1 MRNQELISRLN
12 TEKGTEGE
20 ARRGARDE
28 TRERNDGRGARE
40 GEREGELRPM
50 EPAQEFMVRKG
61 DESVIYG
68 PLSTVLLPSPL

>member
-1 MRNQELISRLN
+1 M
-12 TEKGTEGE
+12 KG
-20 ARRGARDE
+20 RGRGRGTRDE
-28 TRERNDGRGARE
+28 TRERKDGKGMRK

>member
-1 MRNQELISRLN
+1 MD
-12 TEKGTEGE
+12 TVG
-20 ARRGARDE
+20 
-28 TRERNDGRGARE
+28 RERGSGGEGAGGVQEMKRGREKMGE

-68 PLSTVLLPSPL
+68 PLSTILLPSPL

>member
-1 MRNQELISRLN
+1 MVTLIIMLNMDMGREGNRRL
-12 TEKGTEGE
+12 
-20 ARRGARDE
+20 
-28 TRERNDGRGARE
+28 GRGRGRLREMKRGRGMRE

-68 PLSTVLLPSPL
+68 PLFTVLLPSPL